1 MWAATRRR
9 GVAWLLCGLLGCAGM
24 ATALQLTPEEA
35 AGKRIYLHGSG
46 SSDAA
51 IQALVGV
58 AGTSLPATSLPCAGC
73 HGSDGR
79 GKAEGGVRPPDITWR
94 RLSAPN
100 GQRPASGRQHP
111 AYDDGAFA
119 RALGEGLDPAGNRL
133 NPAMPR
139 FVMSLRD
146 MRNLT
151 AYIKR
156 LDADRD
162 PGLHDEV
169 LRLGTLL
176 PADGPL
182 AGLGTTVAALLQ
194 GMLDGINEAGGIH
207 GRRLQLVV
215 VDPGADRASAAAAL
229 GGLLERGDVFALV
242 APLAPALEGRY
253 AELLAASGT
262 PLVGPLLQ
270 FADDSSHLVFAP
282 LPGLREQLFALGDFA
297 RASPAFGSGAALV
310 AYPQDERYRTLAEAL
325 AARLQAQGW
334 PQVQPFAYR
343 PEAAGAELPAL
354 ADLQALFFLGPADA
368 FVALAR
374 TLAEAGARPY
384 LFAASSQVAG
394 AVLRIPPPFNGRLFL
409 AYPFLPADW
418 TPAGS
423 AALQAVR
430 QRSGLGERHA
440 ALQVSA
446 YSAALVLA
454 EGLKRAGR
462 DASREKLLSALE
474 NLHGFHTGVT
484 PVLGFGPGRRVGAPG
499 AHIVTVDLQ
508 QGLFRPTGRYLQ
520 VDTP

>member
-1 MWAATRRR
+1 MWATRRR
-9 GVAWLLCGLLGCAGM
+9 GVAWLLCGLLGWAGM
-24 ATALQLTPEEA
+24 AAALQLTPEEA
-35 AGKRIYLHGSG
+35 AGKRIYLHGLG

-51 IQALVGV
+51 IQALVGA
-58 AGTSLPATSLPCAGC
+58 AGTSLPASSLPCAGC

-100 GQRPASGRQHP
+100 GQRPASGRQYP

-146 MRNLT
+146 LRNLT

-156 LDADRD
+156 LEDDRD
-162 PGLHDEV
+162 SGLHDEV

-176 PADGPL
+176 PGGGPL
-182 AGLGTTVAALLQ
+182 AGLGQTVQALLE
-194 GMLDGINEAGGIH
+194 GVLAGINESGGIH
-207 GRRLQLVV
+207 GRRLELVV
-215 VDPGADRASAAAAL
+215 VDPGADRASAEAAL
-229 GGLLERGDVFALV
+229 GELLERRDVFALV

-253 AELLAASGT
+253 AELLAASGV

-270 FADDSSHLVFAP
+270 FATTSSRLVFDP

-297 RASPAFGSGAALV
+297 RAALAIEAGETLIV
-310 AYPQDERYRTLAEAL
+310 HPQDDRYRTLAEAL
-325 AARLQAQGW
+325 ADRLQGQGW
-334 PQVQPFAYR
+334 PQVQLFGYLPG
-343 PEAAGAELPAL
+343 AAPADLPGG
-354 ADLQALFFLGPADA
+354 ADLQALFYLGPADA
-368 FVALAR
+368 FVVLAR

-394 AVLRIPPPFNGRLFL
+394 AVLRIPPSLSGRLFL

-423 AALQAVR
+423 AALQALR
-430 QRSGLGERHA
+430 QRSGLDGRHA
-440 ALQVSA
+440 TLQVSA

-454 EGLKRAGR
+454 EGLKRSGR
-462 DASREKLLSALE
+462 DASREKLLTALE
-474 NLHGFHTGVT
+474 NLHGFPTGVT
-484 PVLGFGPGRRVGAPG
+484 PLLGFGPGRRVGAPG
-499 AHIVTVDLQ
+499 AHIVAVDLE
-508 QGLFRPTGRYLQ
+508 QGMFRPTGRYQ
-520 VDTP
+520 KVDSP